1 MKQLLVLP
9 TAISLT
15 KQERRNLSVNGFLV
29 MQADDPKAVRLI
41 GSEGAEISG
50 TAIMH
55 AAVRAMSQAPLN
67 SKDSVRETFV
77 KLLDQVFSRQASSQ
91 SQNEGGK

>member
-9 TAISLT
+9 KAVELT
-15 KQERRNLSVNGFLV
+15 KQERRNLSANGFLV
-29 MQADDPKAVRLI
+29 MQVDDPKTVRLI

-55 AAVRAMSQAPLN
+55 AAVRAMSQAPMN
-67 SKDSVRETFV
+67 SRDSVRETFV
-77 KLLDQVFSRQASSQ
+77 KLLDQVFSRQASESDR
-91 SQNEGGK
+91 GGKS

>member
-9 TAISLT
+9 KAVELT

-29 MQADDPKAVRLI
+29 MQVDDPKAVRLI
-41 GSEGAEISG
+41 GSESAEISG

-55 AAVRAMSQAPLN
+55 AAVRAMSQAPNN

-77 KLLDQVFSRQASSQ
+77 KLLDQVFSRQASESDRA
-91 SQNEGGK
+91 SKP